1 MATTTYT
8 ITKADGSKVQKTIE
22 YTPKTIEEIYAEAAK
37 AEGGATENNLYN
49 IAVAE
54 GRAKAR
60 FDAVTQQ
67 LSGIDKNVTED
78 DVSNILSTAER
89 STAAAL
95 NRDRINVAVDEIE
108 LKKNMAADDL
118 EFKKNMPASGYSAAV
133 WEAKLADT
141 RNKTDLLSQ
150 LQQGGGANLLNL
162 DAGSDTGGQ
171 ILAGYDVEEELKS
184 ADELAGRGGAAPV
197 LGAANIDPTGR
208 ALGAMAP
215 YDVFQQALAFSPYSA
230 GPLGRAA
237 QTMYEPLQAE
247 FLLQGFMPTD
257 TGGLDMGAGI
267 LDRTDLQQQNAFAN
281 FLRGPRVG
289 QGGYLDLIRR
299 AGDIGGMSAGEF
311 ADPTAGYIQD
321 PRSLAL
327 RDLFTSAQAPEYELA
342 AAQLPFQQISSSAA
356 RSAIGNTINNLFNRF
371 RAQYPITTE
380 GGDPS
385 SFLNFM
391 RARNVGGMFTDPS
404 DVALRSRFPTSPSG
418 GVPRLFGS
426 NA

>member
-22 YTPKTIEEIYAEAAK
+22 YTPKTMEEIYAEAAK
-37 AEGGATENNLYN
+37 AEGGATQNNLFN
-49 IAVAE
+49 IAVEE

-95 NRDRINVAVDEIE
+95 NRDRITVAVDEV
-108 LKKNMAADDL
+108 
-118 EFKKNMPASGYSAAV
+118 EFQKNMPTLGYSAAV
-133 WEAKLADT
+133 WEAKQADT
-141 RNKTDLLSQ
+141 RNKTDLINQ
-150 LQQGGGANLLNL
+150 LEQGGGTNLLNL
-162 DAGSDTGGQ
+162 DAGSDTGQ
-171 ILAGYDVEEELKS
+171 HILTSYEGTEND
-184 ADELAGRGGAAPV
+184 DIPPLAGRAGAPA

-208 ALGAMAP
+208 ALAAMAP

-237 QTMYEPLQAE
+237 QTMYEPLSTE
-247 FLLQGFMPTD
+247 FLLQGFMPTG
-257 TGGLDMGAGI
+257 TGGLDMGEGGV
-267 LDRTDLQQQNAFAN
+267 LDRTALQQQNAFAN
-281 FLRGPRVG
+281 FLRGPRIG

-311 ADPTAGYIQD
+311 AENTGYLQD

-327 RDLFTSAQAPEYELA
+327 RDLFTGAQAPEYELA

-391 RARNVGGMFTDPS
+391 RARNIGGMFTDPS